1 LTGVARLK
9 RDPVHSYAVRITLN
23 FNDPSSTG
31 FAGNGTVEDWSGAMI
46 SYSEGAAGFGVDR
59 STVILVSGFAVWWAL
74 VAVMALF
81 G

>member
-1 LTGVARLK
+1 
-9 RDPVHSYAVRITLN
+9 
-23 FNDPSSTG
+23 
-31 FAGNGTVEDWSGAMI
+31 MI